1 MIWKRQNHVQ
11 NIVAWSIYTLGYYR
25 TNTYLNFEKIKYHIF
40 CLIFLR
46 NHILT
51 GNQLSYH
58 LIF

>member
-25 TNTYLNFEKIKYHIF
+25 TNTYLKFEKIKYHILF
-40 CLIFLR
+40 LIFCEIISQLA
-46 NHILT
+46 H
-51 GNQLSYH
+51 QLSYH